1 MPLYDDLNTPAYI
14 SVLHKLFDKAKS
26 GSQQDKEKFV
36 AACNFVGLLED
47 SKEDWL
53 SFKKSKIKISV
64 DEINLMINK
73 RNEARSS
80 KNYDLADKI
89 RKDLLDKG
97 VLIEDKDDKTIWK
110 IK

>member
-1 MPLYDDLNTPAYI
+1 
-14 SVLHKLFDKAKS
+14 
-26 GSQQDKEKFV
+26 
-36 AACNFVGLLED
+36 
-47 SKEDWL
+47 
-53 SFKKSKIKISV
+53 
-64 DEINLMINK
+64 MIDK
-73 RNEARSS
+73 RNQARGS